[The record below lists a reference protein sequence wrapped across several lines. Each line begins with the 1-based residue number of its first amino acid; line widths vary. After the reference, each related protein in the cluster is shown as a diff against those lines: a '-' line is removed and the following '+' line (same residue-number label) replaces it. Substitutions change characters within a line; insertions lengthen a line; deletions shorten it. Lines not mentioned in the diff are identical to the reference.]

1 MKTGFNTFCTTVDHV
16 IIHFYPVL
24 LTQQQLFRCG
34 KNVAAIKKYETISL
48 QHPKGTV
55 FLNSNLSTMSL
66 SDPGIKLK

>member
-1 MKTGFNTFCTTVDHV
+1 MKTDLL
-16 IIHFYPVL
+16 HFVQLLIMSLYIFTVL

-48 QHPKGTV
+48 QHPEGTV